1 MEEEVVKICVMVR
14 KNVWEEFKQ
23 YVLNTYGSL
32 RGYLGHEVSEA
43 LGLYL
48 RSAHTHIN
56 REKNVFI
63 KNVRKKH
70 LDLLTWIARN
80 FEFEITKSNIMKFI
94 EDNFGIDDRTKR
106 KYFDFLTDNG
116 FIVYERGREDNAI
129 YKVNYDRI
137 VAVLRA
143 HGVQIEKQ
151 ETVSDKVNE
160 LSIYARQRYE
170 AGDSIEEIRDK
181 LADFGDFTKKAVR
194 NLIRKGG
201 LNE

>member
-43 LGLYL
+43 LALYL

-116 FIVYERGREDNAI
+116 FIVYERGRENKAI

-137 VAVLRA
+137 VAILRA

-151 ETVSDKVNE
+151 ETVSDNVNE
-160 LSIYARQRYE
+160 LSIYAKQRYE

>member
-48 RSAHTHIN
+48 RSAHTHTN

-116 FIVYERGREDNAI
+116 FIVYERGRENKVI

>member
-116 FIVYERGREDNAI
+116 FIVYERGREDKAI